1 MAVDAGCP
9 EILGFVGAG
18 PSSPNSGSCAFT
30 TGCWSEAVACDTG
43 TAAGTNMADA
53 SGLRLSTPSGMS
65 DKSKSSLDFR
75 LVVLLWTLD
84 VSCFSADEF
93 DLVETGNSSFG
104 FFSFGTSMLDKSRD
118 NSFSFFVSA
127 INFELLLLLPC
138 QAIMLAVANAINN
151 TINTMPLDQCS
162 HQVRCNGTCV
172 STMASLDTSA
182 GVADA

>member
-1 MAVDAGCP
+1 MEVDAGCP
-9 EILGFVGAG
+9 EMFGLVGAG
-18 PSSPNSGSCAFT
+18 PSSPNSGTCGLT
-30 TGCWSEAVACDTG
+30 TGCWSEAVACG
-43 TAAGTNMADA
+43 SGNAAGTEVAGA
-53 SGLRLSTPSGMS
+53 SRFRLSTPSGMS
-65 DKSKSSLDFR
+65 DKTSPCSR
-75 LVVLLWTLD
+75 CVVLLWTLD
-84 VSCFSADEF
+84 VSCFSGDEF

-127 INFELLLLLPC
+127 INFVLLLLLPC
-138 QAIMLAVANAINN
+138 QARMLAVANAINN

-162 HQVRCNGTCV
+162 HQVRCSGTCV